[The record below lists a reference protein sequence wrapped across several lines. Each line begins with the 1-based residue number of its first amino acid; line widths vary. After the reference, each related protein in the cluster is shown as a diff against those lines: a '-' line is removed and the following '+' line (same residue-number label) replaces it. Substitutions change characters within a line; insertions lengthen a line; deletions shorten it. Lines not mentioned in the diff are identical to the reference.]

1 MKNTDVVKTEYTYEL
16 PKGYVDKDGTLHREV
31 TLREI
36 TGADQEAMLNP
47 QLKNNPAK
55 MLTALLA
62 RVIVKLGALDKAKID
77 TSVTASMFKSDRDF
91 LIMKL
96 KEIDSG
102 PDMEIDVECPECGH
116 KFKAM
121 LDMADFFVK

>member
-1 MKNTDVVKTEYTYEL
+1 MANDAVKTEYTFEL
-16 PKGYVDKDGTLHREV
+16 PKGYVDEKGQTHREV
-31 TLREI
+31 TMREI

-47 QLKNNPAK
+47 QLRNNPAK

-62 RVIVKLGALDKAKID
+62 RVITKLGTLEGRQVDS
-77 TSVTASMFKSDRDF
+77 TVTASMFKSDRDF
-91 LIMKL
+91 LILKL

-102 PDMEIDVECPECGH
+102 PEMDIDVECPDCGK

-121 LDMADFFVK
+121 LDISDFFGK

>member
-1 MKNTDVVKTEYTYEL
+1 MADDTVKTEYTFEL
-16 PKGYVDKDGTLHREV
+16 PKGYVDAKSLVHREV
-31 TLREI
+31 TIREI

-47 QLKNNPAK
+47 QLRNNPAK

-62 RVIVKLGALDKAKID
+62 RVITRLGTLEGRQVD
-77 TSVTASMFKSDRDF
+77 TTVTAAMLKSDRDF
-91 LIMKL
+91 LILKL

-102 PDMEIDVECPECGH
+102 PEMDIDVECPDCGK

-121 LDMADFFVK
+121 LDISDFFGK

>member
-1 MKNTDVVKTEYTYEL
+1 MADDAVKTEYTFEL
-16 PKGYVDKDGTLHREV
+16 PKGYVDPKGQVHREI
-31 TLREI
+31 TIREI

-47 QLKNNPAK
+47 QLRNNPAK

-62 RVIVKLGALDKAKID
+62 RVITRLGTLEGRQVD
-77 TSVTASMFKSDRDF
+77 TTVTAAMLKSDRDF
-91 LIMKL
+91 LILKL

-102 PDMEIDVECPECGH
+102 PEMDIDVECPDCGK

-121 LDMADFFVK
+121 LDISDFFGK

>member
-1 MKNTDVVKTEYTYEL
+1 MANDAVKTEFTFEL
-16 PKGYVDKDGTLHREV
+16 PKGYVDEKGQTHREV
-31 TLREI
+31 TMREI

-47 QLKNNPAK
+47 QLRNNPAK

-62 RVIVKLGALDKAKID
+62 RVITKLGTLEGRQVDAG
-77 TSVTASMFKSDRDF
+77 VTANMFKSDRDF
-91 LIMKL
+91 LILKL

-102 PDMEIDVECPECGH
+102 PEMDIDVECPDCGK

-121 LDMADFFVK
+121 LDISDFFGK

>member
-1 MKNTDVVKTEYTYEL
+1 MADDAVKTEYTFEL
-16 PKGYVDKDGTLHREV
+16 PKGYVDPKGLVHREI
-31 TLREI
+31 TIREI

-47 QLKNNPAK
+47 QLRSNPAK

-62 RVIVKLGALDKAKID
+62 RVITGLGTLEGRQVD
-77 TSVTASMFKSDRDF
+77 TTVTAAMLKSDRDF
-91 LIMKL
+91 LILKL

-102 PDMEIDVECPECGH
+102 PEMDIDVECPDCGK

-121 LDMADFFVK
+121 LDISDFFGK

>member
-1 MKNTDVVKTEYTYEL
+1 MKNADVVKTEYIYEL
-16 PKGYVDKDGTLHREV
+16 PKGYVDKDGTLHKEI

-47 QLKNNPAK
+47 QLKTNPAK

-62 RVIVKLGALDKAKID
+62 RVIVKLGSLDKAKID
-77 TSVTASMFKSDRDF
+77 TSVTANMFKSDRDF
-91 LIMKL
+91 LILKL

-102 PDMEIDVECPECGH
+102 PEMDIDVECPDCGK

-121 LDMADFFVK
+121 LDISDFFGK

>member
-1 MKNTDVVKTEYTYEL
+1 MADDAVKTEYTFEL
-16 PKGYVDKDGTLHREV
+16 PKGYVDPKGLVHREI
-31 TLREI
+31 TIREI

-47 QLKNNPAK
+47 QLRNNPAK

-62 RVIVKLGALDKAKID
+62 RVITRLGTLEGRQVD
-77 TSVTASMFKSDRDF
+77 TTVTAAMLKSDRDF
-91 LIMKL
+91 LILKL

-102 PDMEIDVECPECGH
+102 PEMDIDVECPDCGK

-121 LDMADFFVK
+121 LDISDFFGK

>member
-1 MKNTDVVKTEYTYEL
+1 MADDAVKTEYTFEL
-16 PKGYVDKDGTLHREV
+16 PKGYVDEKGQTHRKV

-47 QLKNNPAK
+47 QLRNNPAK

-62 RVIVKLGALDKAKID
+62 RVITKLGTLEGRQVDAG
-77 TSVTASMFKSDRDF
+77 VTADMFKSDRDF
-91 LIMKL
+91 LILKL

-102 PDMEIDVECPECGH
+102 PEMDIDVECPDCGK

-121 LDMADFFVK
+121 LDISDFFGK

>member
-1 MKNTDVVKTEYTYEL
+1 METTRTEYAFEL
-16 PKGYVDKDGTLHREV
+16 PKGYVDEKGEVHKDV
-31 TLREI
+31 ALREI

-47 QLKNNPAK
+47 QFRNNPAK

-62 RVIVKLGALDKAKID
+62 RVIVKLGTLDGRQVD
-77 TSVTASMFKSDRDF
+77 TRVTAGMFKSDRDF
-91 LIMKL
+91 IIMKL

-102 PDMEIDVECPECGH
+102 PEMEIDVECPDCGK

-121 LDMADFFVK
+121 LDISDFFGG

>member
-1 MKNTDVVKTEYTYEL
+1 
-16 PKGYVDKDGTLHREV
+16 
-31 TLREI
+31 
-36 TGADQEAMLNP
+36 MLNP
-47 QLKNNPAK
+47 QFRNNPAK

-62 RVIVKLGALDKAKID
+62 RVIVKLGALDRSRID
-77 TSVTASMFKSDRDF
+77 TSVTADMFKSDRDF
-91 LIMKL
+91 LVVKL

-102 PDMEIDVECPECGH
+102 PDMEIDVECSECGR

>member
-1 MKNTDVVKTEYTYEL
+1 MTEDIIKTDHTYEL

-31 TLREI
+31 VLREI

-47 QLKNNPAK
+47 QLRNNPAK
-55 MLTALLA
+55 MLTALLT
-62 RVIVKLGALDKAKID
+62 RVIMKLGSLEKKQID
-77 TSVTASMFKSDRDF
+77 TSVTAGMFKSDRDF

-102 PDMEIDVECPECGH
+102 PDMEIDVECPGCGN

>member
-1 MKNTDVVKTEYTYEL
+1 MADDAVKTEYTFEL
-16 PKGYVDKDGTLHREV
+16 PKGYVDEKGQTHREI
-31 TLREI
+31 TMREI

-47 QLKNNPAK
+47 QLRNNPAK

-62 RVIVKLGALDKAKID
+62 RVITKLGTLEGRQVDAG
-77 TSVTASMFKSDRDF
+77 VTANMFKSDRDF
-91 LIMKL
+91 LILKL

-102 PDMEIDVECPECGH
+102 PEMDIDVECPDCGK

-121 LDMADFFVK
+121 LDISDFFGK

>member
-1 MKNTDVVKTEYTYEL
+1 MADDAVKTEYTFEL
-16 PKGYVDKDGTLHREV
+16 PKGYVDPKGLVHREI
-31 TLREI
+31 TIREI

-47 QLKNNPAK
+47 QLRTNPAK

-62 RVIVKLGALDKAKID
+62 RVITRLGTLEGRQVD
-77 TSVTASMFKSDRDF
+77 TTVTAAMLKSDRDF
-91 LIMKL
+91 LILKL

-102 PDMEIDVECPECGH
+102 PEMDIDVECPDCGK

-121 LDMADFFVK
+121 LDISDFFGK

>member
-1 MKNTDVVKTEYTYEL
+1 M
-16 PKGYVDKDGTLHREV
+16 
-31 TLREI
+31 REI

-47 QLKNNPAK
+47 QLRNNPAK

-62 RVIVKLGALDKAKID
+62 RVITKLGTLEGRQVDAGVSAN
-77 TSVTASMFKSDRDF
+77 MFKSDRDF
-91 LIMKL
+91 LILKL

-102 PDMEIDVECPECGH
+102 PEMDIDVECPDCGK

-121 LDMADFFVK
+121 LDISDFFGK